1 MVLTNAKTKAGL
13 LAKAVTKVILL
24 ARAVPKVG
32 SIANDESWFEYS
44 IVVDEGIALAPTVV
58 WVEGSTMLVKPVQP
72 ANADAPI
79 LVTLL
84 GIVTLV
90 KPVQNWN
97 A

>member
-1 MVLTNAKTKAGL
+1 MFATAVTKASL
-13 LAKAVTKVILL
+13 LAKAVTKALLL
-24 ARAVPKVG
+24 ARAVPKVE
-32 SIANDESWFEYS
+32 STANDESWFAYS

-84 GIVTLV
+84 GIVMLV
-90 KPVQNWN
+90 RPVQFWN